1 MIWIRDFYSLFCV
14 CKIVENF
21 FYVIFI
27 FKIVQMLLNIETEVF
42 SRLHSTWK
50 YLISSAIRL
59 LSVCFLYLIIIA
71 IRIKYLILLIFVECL
86 NPLKIFPD
94 EM

>member
-27 FKIVQMLLNIETEVF
+27 FKIVQMPLNIETEVF
-42 SRLHSTWK
+42 LQVALYMEIPYFFSYRVVLCLFH
-50 YLISSAIRL
+50 ISDDY
-59 LSVCFLYLIIIA
+59 C
-71 IRIKYLILLIFVECL
+71 
-86 NPLKIFPD
+86 N
-94 EM
+94 